1 MGEYLPPI
9 DVYKLGNLYFVIDG
23 HHRVSV
29 ARAQGAREI
38 EAHVTEIETVLDT
51 EGIGGRRDLEGK
63 NWGLRF
69 LKRVPLTG
77 ERRAAIN
84 CTDPHDYH
92 RLAEMI
98 EAWACRLMHQEEAYF
113 DKQTMAR
120 RWFDEEYTPVLE
132 MIEEAGVRGRDE
144 TGADAYIRV
153 AGERYRL
160 IREHDWNRDV
170 MQLVAESTRRRRPS
184 AGGSVT
190 ADRARAD
197 RAQALTPRC
206 LARGQVR
213 PGLDVEDVHLRG
225 VHPQLGLRARPHVGG
240 RVEPC
245 RHLGALA
252 DHVLTGVLGQVV
264 EVAGVRRAA
273 DGEVGVDVGAHR
285 LHQVDR
291 HRELGAGCVADQGGV
306 LEVLGTEADDDLLAL
321 ALLHGPADAVGH
333 RDGAEA
339 AVERVALDG
348 RRDEV
353 HRRDCR

>member
-1 MGEYLPPI
+1 MVRDTGSPRVDAEYDFLRVRRHQTLSKLASWMRSDADAVTETLSFSDVVDALGRRGERSLGIQVVPLDQIVGSVDKVKDFDRRFRPTSDRSRQRWQRMAEKSRMGEYFPPI
-9 DVYKLGNLYFVIDG
+9 DLYKLGSLYFVIDG

-51 EGIGGRRDLEGK
+51 EGIGGRRDLDGK

-69 LKRVPLTG
+69 LKRVPLTDG
-77 ERRAAIN
+77 RRAAIN

-98 EAWACRLMHQEEAYF
+98 EAWACRLMHQEGAYF
-113 DKQTMAR
+113 DKQAMAR

-170 MQLVAESTRRRRPS
+170 MRLVAESSRRRRPS

-190 ADRARAD
+190 A
-197 RAQALTPRC
+197 
-206 LARGQVR
+206 
-213 PGLDVEDVHLRG
+213 
-225 VHPQLGLRARPHVGG
+225 
-240 RVEPC
+240 
-245 RHLGALA
+245 
-252 DHVLTGVLGQVV
+252 
-264 EVAGVRRAA
+264 
-273 DGEVGVDVGAHR
+273 
-285 LHQVDR
+285 
-291 HRELGAGCVADQGGV
+291 
-306 LEVLGTEADDDLLAL
+306 
-321 ALLHGPADAVGH
+321 
-333 RDGAEA
+333 
-339 AVERVALDG
+339 
-348 RRDEV
+348 
-353 HRRDCR
+353 